1 MSLSSDMDR
10 PRRKPLPISSS
21 VRPGAYQLVS
31 PPSHDQNRPSL
42 SMQGSTQHL
51 YSSPSHEYAQR
62 SWTTAEDTGQ
72 ESNHETYESSIACSN
87 PPRHGKLWRTG
98 YFLNVPWLGVG
109 SLLLVLSSTTASAI
123 LLVISDGDAVSSW
136 RVAPS
141 VVLAILSAISTACLS
156 TSLASGLNVSWW
168 RRMLEGA
175 PLDETHL
182 YWTHGNSIWAAMTA
196 GRRFSFLSIA
206 KLLVTLAAI
215 AEGPF
220 IQQASTISNREV
232 SKQVSLQAALAVDL
246 PPGYTADVTGEFR
259 TPTTPSSPFSGVFNN
274 YTSHVSIT
282 NGFDGCPGVCT
293 VNASGVGF
301 KVSCALDTNS
311 TWNLDDYS
319 GGITKQQ
326 FNASTAWRAESPDG
340 VGGIAAN
347 GSYEY
352 LTLSAGWAINTVT
365 PLLFVNRICS
375 LSLAMVSYPLQ
386 IVNNTVSLALP
397 NGANPEVIYDLP
409 IASTAPGRGLTGSTT
424 LGGFSLIGNINEFGE
439 PPTDGPF
446 YANVSMIA
454 NGGGA
459 IYSLYGLNPFAW
471 SHAINPNWDV
481 NQYSGHV
488 WRDPIPDVL
497 AAYHEIMF
505 RLGLSA
511 ATNATLV
518 GPIVLGDRTY
528 TSVRNVS
535 ATYVFNEN
543 YYVSRYRYLGSAMTV
558 IILATL
564 SVIPTL
570 TGWWQIGRPTTL
582 SPLETAKAF
591 GAPLLAK
598 CNSNDT
604 VEDLVHNVKDQIV
617 KYGATKGGQLG
628 DRGSRLR
635 LEEYGEVDTPR
646 SRTIFEK

>member
-21 VRPGAYQLVS
+21 VTPGAYQLVS

-42 SMQGSTQHL
+42 SIQGSTQHL
-51 YSSPSHEYAQR
+51 YSSPSHECAQR
-62 SWTTAEDTGQ
+62 SWTTAKDTGQ

-87 PPRHGKLWRTG
+87 PPLHGKLWRTG
-98 YFLNVPWLGVG
+98 YLRNVPWLGVG

-156 TSLASGLNVSWW
+156 ISLASGLNVSWW
-168 RRMLEGA
+168 RRMLAGA

-232 SKQVSLQAALAVDL
+232 SKPVSLQAALAVDL
-246 PPGYTADVTGEFR
+246 PRGYTADVTGEFR
-259 TPTTPSSPFSGVFNN
+259 TPTTPSIPFSGVFNN
-274 YTSHVSIT
+274 YTNHVSIT

-301 KVSCALDTNS
+301 KVSCAPDTNS

-326 FNASTAWRAESPDG
+326 FTASTTWRAESPDG

-365 PLLFVNRICS
+365 PLLFVNRTCS

-397 NGANPEVIYDLP
+397 NGTNPEVIYDLP
-409 IASTAPGRGLTGSTT
+409 IASTAPGIGLTGSTT

-439 PPTDGPF
+439 TPTDGPF
-446 YANVSMIA
+446 YVNVSMVS
-454 NGGGA
+454 NGA
-459 IYSLYGLNPFAW
+459 LALYSLYGLNAFAW

-481 NQYSGHV
+481 NQYSGYV

-564 SVIPTL
+564 SVIPT
-570 TGWWQIGRPTTL
+570 
-582 SPLETAKAF
+582 
-591 GAPLLAK
+591 
-598 CNSNDT
+598 
-604 VEDLVHNVKDQIV
+604 
-617 KYGATKGGQLG
+617 
-628 DRGSRLR
+628 
-635 LEEYGEVDTPR
+635 
-646 SRTIFEK
+646 